1 MPQSPQGHGTE
12 SFFLLFRSQRKERG
26 DMSATL
32 KRLTPGILVA
42 VGAAVIAGLAI
53 AVKRAGDFDLDF
65 DLNWDDL
72 PA

>member
-1 MPQSPQGHGTE
+1 MT
-12 SFFLLFRSQRKERG
+12 
-26 DMSATL
+26 ATL

-42 VGAAVIAGLAI
+42 VSAAVLAGLAI